1 MKELSK
7 HSSVHFPL
15 GPNFAIFEP
24 KHSLMKKLIALSFL
38 LIHGILV
45 AQDNTEIYVFDMA
58 FAYEGYDNQPSFIS
72 NEAIVFAGNNN
83 GQTDIA
89 QYNLNTKSKTWVNQ
103 KTDGSEYSPQ
113 KFPFK

>member
-1 MKELSK
+1 
-7 HSSVHFPL
+7 
-15 GPNFAIFEP
+15 
-24 KHSLMKKLIALSFL
+24 MKKLIALSFL

-58 FAYEGYDNQPSFIS
+58 FAYEGLELLNATNISNNEGYDNQPSFIS